1 MKKLRL
7 LVLLA
12 VAALVACTDSH
23 DAWTPDPDGDRP
35 ASAYAVS
42 EETALA
48 YLDSALEML
57 YGDQANTRTTSAKPR
72 IASIRPVNAKDFAGA
87 TRSTSTPDT
96 ETMLYVVAFE
106 GGAGSAVLGADTR
119 VEKIYAI
126 LDETVLTPEDF
137 TTRTGAGSP
146 DDAQDI
152 VEFVTQAIVADASYR
167 IATDNGSSDSP
178 ADTASDGIGIGG
190 DDGGIIRA
198 PTYRHVELNVFRQKP
213 LTKTKWDQGEP
224 FNNNCPKNNQPESD
238 SERCPAGCAA
248 IAVAQLLSYH
258 QTGNTITIAG
268 TSYSW
273 DLLNEFNYGI
283 FPQSNEATDEIA
295 RFIHAIGV
303 GLDMAYAPTGSSAQT
318 SSVPRLLNESGFRN
332 AKVVAYDPKTGR
344 NMVCSEKKP
353 FYMSGADPSA
363 QKGHAWVVDGWN
375 EYTTQCWETTYGPNG
390 KINPER
396 LIEETYYCLVHC
408 NYGWNGICDGYYSSG
423 AFDTTKALP
432 TNRIDS
438 SIGDRIWCKEHNYTI
453 QLKMITYDK

>member
-1 MKKLRL
+1 MQKLRL
-7 LVLLA
+7 LILLA
-12 VAALVACTDSH
+12 VTALVACTDSH
-23 DAWTPDPDGDRP
+23 DAWSPDPDRTQKN
-35 ASAYAVS
+35 SIYAVS

-48 YLDSALEML
+48 HLDAALEIL

-106 GGAGSAVLGADTR
+106 SGAGSAILGADTR

-137 TTRTGAGSP
+137 TTRIGAGSP

-152 VEFVTQAIVADASYR
+152 VGFVTQAIVADASYR
-167 IATDNGSSDSP
+167 IATANGSSDNP
-178 ADTASDGIGIGG
+178 ADTASGEISIGG

-224 FNNNCPKNNQPESD
+224 FNNNCPKNNQPEID
-238 SERCPAGCAA
+238 LERCPAGCAA

-258 QTGNTITIAG
+258 QTGETITIAG

-283 FPQSNEATDEIA
+283 DTQTNKATDEIA

-303 GLDMAYAPTGSSAQT
+303 RLNTHYAPTGSSASP
-318 SSVPRLLNESGFRN
+318 SSVPGVLNELGLRN
-332 AKVVAYDPKTGR
+332 AKVIAYDFKTGR

-353 FYMSGADPSA
+353 FYMRGEPASGNN
-363 QKGHAWVVDGWN
+363 GHAWIVDGWN

-408 NYGWNGICDGYYSSG
+408 NYGWSGVCDGYYSSG

-438 SIGDRIWCKEHNYTI
+438 SIGDRIWCKDNNYTV
-453 QLKMITYDK
+453 QLQMITYDK

>member
-12 VAALVACTDSH
+12 VAVLVACTDSH

-48 YLDSALEML
+48 HLDAALEML
-57 YGDQANTRTTSAKPR
+57 YGDQAGTRSTSAKPR

-106 GGAGSAVLGADTR
+106 GGTGSAVLGADTR

-137 TTRTGAGSP
+137 TTRIGAESP

-152 VEFVTQAIVADASYR
+152 VGFVTQAIVADASYR
-167 IATDNGSSDSP
+167 IATANDSSDSP
-178 ADTASDGIGIGG
+178 ADTASGEISIGG

-213 LTKTKWDQGEP
+213 LTKTKWDQWAP
-224 FNNNCPKNNQPESD
+224 YNNDCPIVNSK
-238 SERCPAGCAA
+238 RCPAGCVA

-258 QTGNTITIAG
+258 QTGDVITIAG

-283 FPQSNEATDEIA
+283 DTQTNKAMDEIA

-303 GLDMAYAPTGSSAQT
+303 RLNTHYTPTGSSAYT
-318 SSVPRLLNESGFRN
+318 SSVPGVLNELGLRN
-332 AKVVAYDPKTGR
+332 AKIVAYDFKTGR

-353 FYMSGADPSA
+353 FYMRGEPASGNN
-363 QKGHAWVVDGWN
+363 GHAWIIDGWN

-408 NYGWNGICDGYYSSG
+408 NYGWGGRCDGYYYNG
-423 AFDTTKALP
+423 TFDATKELP
-432 TNRIDS
+432 TNRTDS
-438 SIGDRIWCKEHNYTI
+438 SVGDRIYCEDDPDFIFTRDF
-453 QLKMITYDK
+453 KMITYDK

>member
-7 LVLLA
+7 FVLLA

-35 ASAYAVS
+35 ASAYTVS

-72 IASIRPVNAKDFAGA
+72 IASIRPVNTEDFTGT
-87 TRSTSTPDT
+87 TRSASAPDN

-106 GGAGSAVLGADTR
+106 GGTGSAILGADTR

-137 TTRTGAGSP
+137 TKHIGAGSP

-152 VEFVTQAIVADASYR
+152 VGFVTQAIVADASYR

-213 LTKTKWDQGEP
+213 LTKTKWDQWAP
-224 FNNNCPKNNQPESD
+224 YNNDCPIVNSK
-238 SERCPAGCAA
+238 RCPAGCVA

-283 FPQSNEATDEIA
+283 DTQTNKATDEIA

-303 GLDMAYAPTGSSAQT
+303 RLNMTYSSEGSGT
-318 SSVPRLLNESGFRN
+318 SITSVPKVLNESGFRN
-332 AKVVAYDPKTGR
+332 VKVVSYDMKTGR

-353 FYMSGADPSA
+353 FYIRGESVSSNR
-363 QKGHAWVVDGWN
+363 GHAWVIDGWN

-408 NYGWNGICDGYYSSG
+408 NYGWGGKCDGYYSNG
-423 AFDTTKALP
+423 TFDATKELP

-438 SIGDRIWCKEHNYTI
+438 SIGDRIYHEDDPTFI
-453 QLKMITYDK
+453 FTRDFKMITYDK